1 MANNSGE
8 KTEQPTSKRLRD
20 ARKKGQVAK
29 SQEVSSAASIV
40 ASFVLMVA
48 LWDDFTARVH
58 DLFVK
63 CIAATNESFERAVWI
78 VAELCFEIALFIC
91 VPLLFGIIVLSLAS
105 QFAQFGVLISF
116 EGAKPSLDKLNPQ
129 QWVKKVFSKKGLLE
143 LCKTIIKVILLG
155 SVLYIVVKNN
165 VDALLKAGLR
175 NIGYFL
181 QVFGET
187 IFDVLITAASIFMVV
202 AAVDYFFQKRFHIKE
217 LMMSKDEVKR
227 EYKEME
233 GDPHIKSQR
242 KQLHKEIINNNN
254 MNAAAQATVLVTNPT
269 HIAVALHYAE
279 GETPLPMIT
288 GMGQGTV
295 ALKMMEIAE
304 KNNVPIMRNVPLARS
319 LHNEGRSNDYIPRE
333 LMQPV
338 AEVIRWVKN
347 LSSERHI

>member
-1 MANNSGE
+1 MAGNSGD

-29 SQEVSSAASIV
+29 SQEISSAAGII
-40 ASFVLMVA
+40 ASFMLVMVL
-48 LWDDFTARVH
+48 WEDFAARVQ
-58 DLFVK
+58 DLFVE
-63 CIAATNESFERAVWI
+63 CISASNKSFEHAVWI
-78 VAELCFEIALFIC
+78 VAELCFEMALFIC
-91 VPLLFGIIVLSLAS
+91 VPVLFGIIVLSLAS
-105 QFAQFGVLISF
+105 QFAQIGVLISF
-116 EGAKPSLDKLNPQ
+116 EGAKPSLNKLNPQ

-143 LCKTIIKVILLG
+143 LCKTLIKVVLLASILF
-155 SVLYIVVKNN
+155 SVVSDH

-175 NIGYFL
+175 DIGYFL

-187 IFDVLITAASIFMVV
+187 ISDVLMATATVFILV
-202 AAVDYFFQKRFHIKE
+202 AAIDYYFQKRFHIKE

-242 KQLHKEIINNNN
+242 KQLHKEIVNSNN
-254 MNAAAQATVLVTNPT
+254 MNAAASATVLVTNPS

-279 GETPLPMIT
+279 GDTPLPMIT
-288 GMGQGTV
+288 GMGQGAV

-304 KNNVPIMRNVPLARS
+304 KNNVPIMRNVPLARA
-319 LHNEGRSNDYIPRE
+319 LHSDGRSNDYIPRE